1 MNKNRK
7 FEKGMRQFL
16 RDLDAGKPI
25 NYNDEFVRHCVY
37 ECIKREYVEGFYHP
51 GLSLTG
57 KILFDISPSPKVCKS
72 GYEFMDK
79 RPNWLAI
86 STAITSALTAIGV
99 ILQLVLQYC
108 TLQ

>member
-7 FEKGMRQFL
+7 FEKEMRQFL

-25 NYNDEFVRHCVY
+25 NYHDKFVRHCVY
-37 ECIKREYVEGFYHP
+37 ECIKREYVEGYYNA
-51 GLSLTG
+51 GLSTTG
-57 KILFDISPSPKVCKS
+57 TIIFDISPSPKVRKS

-79 RPNWLAI
+79 RPDWLAI

-99 ILQLVLQYC
+99 ILQLVLSH
-108 TLQ
+108 LL